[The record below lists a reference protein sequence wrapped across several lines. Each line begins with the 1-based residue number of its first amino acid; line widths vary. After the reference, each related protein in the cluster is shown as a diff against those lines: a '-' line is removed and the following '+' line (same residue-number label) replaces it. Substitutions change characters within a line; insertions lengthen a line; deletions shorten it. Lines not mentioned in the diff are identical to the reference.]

1 MTDKK
6 KDPKITQDGAV
17 ELDETQL
24 DQASGGILIGLN
36 QAYKL
41 DQQLSGVNLTTK
53 LADGSVKP
61 IADGTS
67 NTIFKY

>member
-6 KDPKITQDGAV
+6 KDPEVTQDGAV

-41 DQQLSGVNLTTK
+41 EKQLPGVNLGVK

-61 IADGTS
+61 IVDGTS
-67 NTIFKY
+67 NITIKF